1 MKEEEIVELE
11 LRLLLEA
18 IYQRYHY
25 DFRDYALSSLRR
37 RVGRAAGDL
46 GCPDVSHLQARVLRD
61 PATFSELLRYL
72 TVQVSDMFR
81 DPPFWAALRQEVVPL
96 LRTWPSLKLWIAGVA
111 TGEELYSMAILLEEE
126 GLLDRTLIYAT
137 DISREALRSSE
148 KGIFRLDRVRGF
160 SDNYFRAGGK
170 RSLSDYYTA
179 AYDSALFSRHLID
192 PVVFSDHDLATDSSF
207 AETQLITCRNVL
219 IYFKKP
225 LQQRALNLF
234 SESLVHGGY
243 LCLGSKETLQFSD
256 VREQF
261 EEPLGEQRIYRRVRR

>member
-25 DFRDYALSSLRR
+25 DFRDYALSFLRR

-179 AYDSALFSRHLID
+179 AYDSALFSRHLIE
-192 PVVFSDHDLATDSSF
+192 PEVFSDHDLATDSSF

-225 LQQRALNLF
+225 LQQRALGLF

-256 VREQF
+256 MREQF

>member
-179 AYDSALFSRHLID
+179 AYDSALFSRHLIE

-225 LQQRALNLF
+225 LQQRALGLF

>member
-225 LQQRALNLF
+225 LQQRALGLF